1 MEVVPGRRI
10 IGTYGG
16 LDGLYI
22 GSYFTGAV
30 RNENTSCK
38 GVGSALLESV
48 GFAVLTERFLVRDL
62 MRLLIAYLV
71 AGAKLSISKLMS

>member
-1 MEVVPGRRI
+1 MGNYMPVGSRVKIGSDNRAFSVFYGIDSLPFSEGKPARLIPGRRI

-22 GSYFTGAV
+22 VIYFTGAV

-38 GVGSALLESV
+38 GVGSL
-48 GFAVLTERFLVRDL
+48 
-62 MRLLIAYLV
+62 
-71 AGAKLSISKLMS
+71 